1 MIRLELDA
9 DDLEE
14 IAEALDDPET
24 GDRSKLKLMAIRL
37 HSLGTPHGHIA
48 KALNVSADTVT
59 NYCKTYLHGGI
70 GELIENR
77 HFRPTSSADPFLE
90 EILRTLESDPVATAK
105 EAAHRIEQISGIAFS
120 QTQTRRILKRLGLS
134 YRKTAAIPGKVDPQI
149 QFTFLEEELLPRL
162 QEARE
167 GKRRVF
173 FVDAAHFVL
182 GAFLGMI
189 WCLTRVF
196 VRTGS
201 GRQRYSVLGAV
212 ETRDHDLVSVRTTG
226 SVNAQTVCQ
235 LLDQIAH
242 RYPGETITLVMD
254 NARYQR
260 NAAVREAAADLG
272 IELLF
277 LPPYSPNL
285 NLIERVWR
293 LVKSRALRN
302 RYFPDFATFTLSID
316 SFIDS
321 LQTHNRHLL
330 KSLVTE
336 NFQSFEIPNC

>member
-1 MIRLELDA
+1 
-9 DDLEE
+9 
-14 IAEALDDPET
+14 
-24 GDRSKLKLMAIRL
+24 
-37 HSLGTPHGHIA
+37 
-48 KALNVSADTVT
+48 
-59 NYCKTYLHGGI
+59 
-70 GELIENR
+70 
-77 HFRPTSSADPFLE
+77 
-90 EILRTLESDPVATAK
+90 
-105 EAAHRIEQISGIAFS
+105 
-120 QTQTRRILKRLGLS
+120 
-134 YRKTAAIPGKVDPQI
+134 
-149 QFTFLEEELLPRL
+149 
-162 QEARE
+162 
-167 GKRRVF
+167 
-173 FVDAAHFVL
+173 
-182 GAFLGMI
+182 MI

-235 LLDQIAH
+235 LLNQISS

-260 NAAVREAAADLG
+260 NAAVRELAQHLG

-293 LVKSRALRN
+293 LVKTRALRN
-302 RYFPDFATFTLSID
+302 QYFPDFATFTLNID

-321 LQTHNRHLL
+321 LKRYEQASPQIPRHREL
-330 KSLVTE
+330 S
-336 NFQSFEIPNC
+336 NFRLSEIMTALR